1 MNDVTHPQRGLRL
14 LRALAR
20 RPLDLPRYLRYLPL
34 WKRWPTDVE
43 QPWMAFG
50 AIDFLQRR
58 LRPDTRVFEFGSGG
72 SSFFFARRAGQ
83 VLSVENILAWQQRVA
98 GLANERGLA
107 NLRCDYHPI
116 DLSRPD
122 LYPGLSYL
130 SALQPRAH
138 DIIVVDG
145 FCDYQNAEHGLLR
158 DLTFD
163 RALACVRR
171 PGGLIVVDDYW
182 RFPGMAARAPDARL
196 TVFES
201 TGPCRYG
208 VTSTAVF
215 EF

>member
-1 MNDVTHPQRGLRL
+1 MNDTTHVQRALRL
-14 LRALAR
+14 LGALAR
-20 RPLDLPRYLRYLPL
+20 RPLDLPRYLRYLPA
-34 WKRWPTDVE
+34 WNRWPTDIE

-58 LRPDTRVFEFGSGG
+58 LTPATRVFEFGSGG
-72 SSFFFARRAGQ
+72 SSFFFARRAGA
-83 VLSVENILAWQQRVA
+83 VFSVENILDWQQRVNS
-98 GLANERGLA
+98 LATERQLT

-116 DLSRPD
+116 DTTRPD
-122 LYPGLSYL
+122 LYPGLHYL
-130 SALQPRAH
+130 SALQPLAH

-145 FCDYQNAEHGLLR
+145 FCDYENAEHGLLR

-171 PGGLIVVDDYW
+171 PGGIIVVDDYW
-182 RFPGMAARAPDARL
+182 RFPLMAARAREARL

>member
-1 MNDVTHPQRGLRL
+1 MNDVTHLQRGLRL
-14 LRALAR
+14 LGALAR
-20 RPLDLPRYLRYLPL
+20 RPFDLPRYVRYLPA
-34 WKRWPTDVE
+34 WNRWPADVE
-43 QPWMAFG
+43 QPWMSFG
-50 AIDFLQRR
+50 AIDFLRRR
-58 LRPDTRVFEFGSGG
+58 LTPTTGIFEFGSGG

-83 VLSVENILAWQQRVA
+83 VHSVENILEWQQRVA
-98 GLANERGLA
+98 TLAKQRGLA

-116 DLSRPD
+116 DITRPD

-171 PGGLIVVDDYW
+171 PGGIIVVDDYW
-182 RFPGMAARAPDARL
+182 RFPAMAARAPAARL

-201 TGPCRYG
+201 AGPCRYG